1 MDSDVT
7 THSHREA
14 PKRRR
19 LLPKCFPQQN
29 MIPRPQAVLNAI
41 TLVISAP
48 TTLAGAGDWCSGLR
62 GLGNIHSD
70 PENPYLQSLT
80 LYARLHYQ
88 ADHIDGDDNLGDSF
102 HNSADNY
109 RRARVGAKVDFLRH
123 FSAKAV
129 VDAVLD
135 NRYRGGDLDWGYRR
149 FDSATITFDLAD
161 AFRIGAIDTLSLTYG
176 RHVFTLTSEMAIS
189 SNNIISI
196 ERSAITNKL
205 HNDARPTGFS
215 LQAGKNG
222 WLVTA
227 AVFSTEDD
235 SEFLGGFND
244 GLAYFAAIE
253 RSVSE
258 NINLRLDAVVNDT
271 SPGDDDILG
280 YDWAASL
287 NMIWDEKPYGILAA
301 IILGDNG
308 AQPGGRGGA
317 FHGVTVMPWF
327 WIVPEKL
334 QAVFQYSH
342 SSSDEPAGIRANLR
356 YLTGSQNIASVN
368 SGSGDRLHT
377 FYLGLNHHLC
387 GDNLKL
393 MGGIEY
399 ASLGTPGGNVSSL
412 TYTLAARV
420 FF

>member
-1 MDSDVT
+1 MKSR
-7 THSHREA
+7 SKAALAAILCALPA
-14 PKRRR
+14 PS
-19 LLPKCFPQQN
+19 
-29 MIPRPQAVLNAI
+29 
-41 TLVISAP
+41 SA
-48 TTLAGAGDWCSGLR
+48 AGNGDWCSGLR
-62 GLGNIHSD
+62 GLGKIYSD

-88 ADHIDGDDNLGDSF
+88 ASHIDGDDNLGNSF

-109 RRARVGAKVDFLRH
+109 RRARVGAKVDFLRY
-123 FSAKAV
+123 FSAKAMI
-129 VDAVLD
+129 DAVLD
-135 NRYRGGDLDWGYRR
+135 NRYRGGELDWGYRR
-149 FDSATITFDLAD
+149 FDSATLTFDIAE
-161 AFRIGAIDTLSLTYG
+161 AFRIGALDTLSLTYG
-176 RHVFTLTSEMAIS
+176 RHILTLTSEMAIS

-215 LQAGKNG
+215 LQAGKDG

-235 SEFLGGFND
+235 SDFLGGFND

-253 RSVSE
+253 RTVSE
-258 NINLRLDAVVNDT
+258 NLSFRLDGVVNDT
-271 SPGDDDILG
+271 SAGDDDIVS
-280 YDWAASL
+280 YDWATSF
-287 NMIWDEKPYGILAA
+287 NVIWDEKPYGVLATVV
-301 IILGDNG
+301 LGDNG
-308 AQPGGRGGA
+308 ALPGGRGGA
-317 FHGVTVMPWF
+317 FYGFTVMPWV

-334 QAVFQYSH
+334 QAVFQYSL
-342 SSSDEPAGIRANLR
+342 SGSDEPAGIRANLR

-368 SGSGDRLHT
+368 SGRGDELHT

-399 ASLGTPGGNVSSL
+399 ASLETPGGHVSAL
-412 TYTLAARV
+412 TYTLATRV